1 VKIYFS
7 GSVSGG
13 REDVALYLQIILQL
27 KEHGLVL
34 TEHIGDAG
42 LDARGEP
49 GLGVAEIHDR
59 DLAWLRQADCLVAEV
74 TTPSL
79 GVGYEIGRATEWG
92 KSVLCLFRTE
102 SGSMLSPMI
111 GGNNGAVL
119 REYRNV
125 GELKGIFDEFFNSR

>member
-1 VKIYFS
+1 MADTDMKIYFS

-34 TEHIGDAG
+34 TEHIGDVR

-49 GLGVAEIHDR
+49 GLGVAEVHDR

-74 TTPSL
+74 ATPSL
-79 GVGYEIGRATEWG
+79 DVGSEIGTAPERG
-92 KSVLCLFRTE
+92 QSLLC
-102 SGSMLSPMI
+102 
-111 GGNNGAVL
+111 
-119 REYRNV
+119 
-125 GELKGIFDEFFNSR
+125 

>member
-1 VKIYFS
+1 MKIYFS

-13 REDVALYLQIILQL
+13 REDVGLYHQIILQL
-27 KEHGLVL
+27 KQHGLVL
-34 TEHIGDAG
+34 TEHIGDER

-49 GLGVAEIHDR
+49 GLGVAQIHDR

-79 GVGYEIGRATEWG
+79 GVGYEIGKATEWG
-92 KSVLCLFRTE
+92 KSVLCLFRTR

-111 GGNNGAVL
+111 AGSNGAVL

-125 GELKGIFDEFFNSR
+125 GELKEIFDEFFKAR

>member
-1 VKIYFS
+1 MKIYFS

-13 REDVALYLQIILQL
+13 RNDVELYLQIILQL
-27 KEHGLVL
+27 KERGLVL
-34 TEHIGDAG
+34 TEHIGDSK
-42 LDARGEP
+42 LDASGEP
-49 GLGVAEIHDR
+49 GLSNVEIHDR

-79 GVGYEIGRATEWG
+79 GVGYEIGKATEWG

-102 SGSMLSPMI
+102 SRSMLSPMI
-111 GGNNGAVL
+111 AGSNGAVL

-125 GELKGIFDEFFNSR
+125 RELKEIFDEFFKAR